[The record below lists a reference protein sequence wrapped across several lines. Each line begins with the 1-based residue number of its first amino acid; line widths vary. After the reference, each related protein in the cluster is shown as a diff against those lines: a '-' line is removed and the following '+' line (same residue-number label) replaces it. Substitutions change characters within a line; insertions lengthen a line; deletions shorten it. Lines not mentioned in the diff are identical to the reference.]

1 MKKAILLVG
10 LTLLLG
16 VAGVWVVKTH
26 IIKENEQEKEV
37 VDVCIDEDNPITVY
51 GINVDTLAVS
61 LGKVKPNQTLSILLE
76 EYGVGYRTVYELVQA
91 ARDVFNV
98 RKIKAGDPFVVIHTK
113 GENPIATQFILEPND
128 REFVIYHLGDSIYA
142 ERQEREV
149 EVKVKEFSG
158 EITSSVYLTAVGNG
172 GSAQLVHRLVDVFA
186 WQVDFFRIQK
196 GDKFKVIYEQEQV
209 DGKEVGIRRIL
220 GAYFE
225 HFGKEHYAIF
235 FDECG
240 GMDFYDECGNS
251 VRRAFMK
258 APLNY
263 SRISSRYSPKRFH
276 PVLKRYKA
284 HLGTDYA
291 APTGTP
297 IRAVGDGIVTEAQ
310 YKGGNGN
317 YVKIRHNST
326 YSTQYLHMSKIAT
339 GMKPGKAVT
348 QGETIGYVGSTG
360 LATGPH
366 LCFRFWKNGV
376 QVDALKVDLPPAKP
390 VDPSGFDEFAKR
402 RDEVVSRLD
411 AIEIV
416 KPTLHAE
423 VEL

>member
-1 MKKAILLVG
+1 MKKGILLVG
-10 LTLLLG
+10 LTLILG
-16 VAGVWVVKTH
+16 VAGVWVLKTTGLDENKH
-26 IIKENEQEKEV
+26 KKEA
-37 VDVCIDEDNPITVY
+37 VDVCIDEEEPITVY
-51 GINVDTLAVS
+51 GLNVDTLAVS
-61 LGKVKPNQTLSILLE
+61 VGKVKPNQTLSILLE

-113 GENPIATQFILEPND
+113 GENPIASQFILEPND
-128 REFVIYHLGDSIYA
+128 REYVIYHLGDSIYA
-142 ERQEREV
+142 ERIAREV

-411 AIEIV
+411 AIEIM

>member
-1 MKKAILLVG
+1 MKNVALIFGLALV
-10 LTLLLG
+10 
-16 VAGVWVVKTH
+16 VAGGAYWFLAPGFLQAD
-26 IIKENEQEKEV
+26 EEKEEV
-37 VDVCIDEDNPITVY
+37 VEECIDLDEPIEVY
-51 GINVDTLAVS
+51 GINVDSLGVS
-61 LGKVKPNQTLSILLE
+61 VGKVKRDQTLSIILE
-76 EYGVGYRTVYELVQA
+76 DYGVGYRTVYELVQK
-91 ARDVFNV
+91 ARNVFNV
-98 RKIKAGDPFVVIHTK
+98 RKIKAGDPFVVVHTK
-113 GENPIATQFILEPND
+113 GENPIAQQFILEPND
-128 REFVIYHLGDSIYA
+128 REYVIYHLGDSVYA
-142 ERQEREV
+142 ELKQREV
-149 EVKVKEFSG
+149 ELKVKEFSG

-172 GSAQLVHRLVDVFA
+172 GSPQLVHRLVDVFA

-209 DGKEVGIRRIL
+209 DGKEVGIKRIL

-240 GMDFYDECGNS
+240 GMDYYDECGNS

-263 SRISSRYSPKRFH
+263 SRISSRYSPRRFH

-297 IRAVGDGIVTEAQ
+297 IRTVGDGIVTEAQ

-326 YSTQYLHMSKIAT
+326 YSTQYLHMSKIAN
-339 GMKPGKAVT
+339 GIKPGKAVT

-390 VDPSGFDEFAKR
+390 VDPSGFDEFAVR
-402 RDEVVSRLD
+402 RDEIVDRLD
-411 AIEIV
+411 AIEV
-416 KPTLHAE
+416 KKPTLLAE
-423 VEL
+423 VE

>member
-1 MKKAILLVG
+1 MKKGALIFG
-10 LTLLLG
+10 LALI
-16 VAGVWVVKTH
+16 VAGVAYWFLSPSLLQAEV
-26 IIKENEQEKEV
+26 EKEEV
-37 VDVCIDEDNPITVY
+37 VEECIDLDEPIEVY
-51 GINVDTLAVS
+51 GINVDTLGVS
-61 LGKVKPNQTLSILLE
+61 TGKVERNQTLSIILE
-76 EYGVGYRTVYELVQA
+76 DYGVGYRTVYELVQK

-98 RKIKAGDPFVVIHTK
+98 RKIKAGDPFVVVHTK
-113 GENPIATQFILEPND
+113 GENPKAQQFILEPND
-128 REFVIYHLGDSIYA
+128 REYVIYHLGDTVYA
-142 ERQEREV
+142 ELKQREV
-149 EVKVKEFSG
+149 DLKVKEFSG

-172 GSAQLVHRLVDVFA
+172 GSPQLVHRLVDVFA

-209 DGKEVGIRRIL
+209 DGKEVGIKRIL

-240 GMDFYDECGNS
+240 GMDYYDECGNS

-263 SRISSRYSPKRFH
+263 SRISSRYSPRRFH

-297 IRAVGDGIVTEAQ
+297 IRTVGDGIVTEAQ

-326 YSTQYLHMSKIAT
+326 YSTQYLHMSKIAS
-339 GMKPGKAVT
+339 GIRPGKAVS

-390 VDPSGFDEFAKR
+390 VDPSGFEEFAAR
-402 RDEVVSRLD
+402 RDEIVERLD
-411 AIEIV
+411 AIKV
-416 KPTLHAE
+416 NKPTLLAE
-423 VEL
+423 VE